1 MSSGIRPTIAPLG
14 DAAAVVTFGDSIDP
28 DTHERVLTF
37 AANLDSS
44 SFPAMVEYIPSFATV
59 TVIYDPLASTFG
71 DFAASLEAALDQ
83 VASVESPIEADP
95 VEIPVCYGGEFG
107 PDLDFVA
114 AHNDLTPDE
123 VVEIHS
129 ATTYLVYM
137 IGFVPGFP
145 YLGGMSSR
153 IAAPRLDAPRAT
165 VPAGSVGIAGAQTG
179 IYPIES
185 PGGWRLIG
193 RSPRRLFDPSAAA
206 PSLLQAGDRV
216 RFAPIERSRYESV
229 LANEANE

>member
-1 MSSGIRPTIAPLG
+1 MSDHSQPTITPLG
-14 DAAAVVTFGDSIDP
+14 DTTAVVTFGDSIDL
-28 DTHERVLTF
+28 DTHQRVLAF
-37 AANLDSS
+37 AALLDSS
-44 SFPAMVEYIPSFATV
+44 PSPAMVEYIPAFATV
-59 TVIYDPLASTFG
+59 TVIYDPLASTFAE
-71 DFAASLEAALDQ
+71 FATWLEAALDQ
-83 VASVESPIEADP
+83 VTSSQAQVERDP

-123 VVEIHS
+123 VVEIH
-129 ATTYLVYM
+129 AGTTCLVYM

-145 YLGGMSSR
+145 YLGGMSPR
-153 IAAPRLDAPRAT
+153 IAAPRVDAPRAV

-179 IYPIES
+179 VYPIES

-193 RSPRRLFDPSAAA
+193 RTPQRLFDPSATA

-216 RFAPIERSRYESV
+216 RFVPVERAEYESA